1 MNEKII
7 YPAVLIISGILL
19 STLVIIFLSR
29 ISNKII
35 RFFELY
41 PESKGILNI
50 SLKIISWFIGIIIFF
65 IFFRWAL
72 VLLNLEFTQM
82 IIEGIITSLP
92 KYILA
97 VVILILGFYASRL
110 IRERS
115 KDYHFE
121 FKERTLLV
129 MDLIIHMTFIFTAL
143 YSIGINMIF
152 FLEFY
157 RVILWIIGAIV
168 ALVISMTVGIPLG
181 MSIYDK
187 MKKEKKLHKK

>member
-1 MNEKII
+1 MNEQII